1 MSVTYLGALTIG
13 DALPGGVA
21 VAAAGYAGINA
32 ALPDIQARLDAL
44 LAFSPLPVDFAAQL
58 ALAQSMVA
66 SVQASITL
74 GLAPPSIAL
83 QLAIVAALIADIAAA
98 IASISVQLGIVVDFQ
113 ALMGTAGIHAY
124 AYAGQTQNLGAEMA
138 VELAGGVPAG
148 APTDAAN
155 ALILVTT
162 TPATWTAMGDV
173 FKVTP

>member
-1 MSVTYLGALTIG
+1 MTVTCLGSLSIG

-21 VAAAGYAGINA
+21 VGAAGFDGINA

-44 LAFSPLPVDFAAQL
+44 LAFAPLPVDFTAQL

-74 GLAPPSIAL
+74 GLPAPSMAAQI
-83 QLAIVAALIADIAAA
+83 AIVAALIVDIT
-98 IASISVQLGIVVDFQ
+98 ASIVSINAQLGIVADFQ
-113 ALMGTAGIHAY
+113 TTLGTTGIHGY
-124 AYAGQTQNLGAEMA
+124 HYSGQTDDLGSEMA
-138 VELAGGVPAG
+138 TELASGVPGG

-162 TPATWTAMGDV
+162 IPATWAAMRNV